1 MSENEENEGNS
12 SEKEETEE
20 TAPENEESEE
30 KAPQNEENISN
41 LSPRKIGELIEDLR
55 EELEEI
61 RMEVNLL
68 DGRLN
73 RDLTQNEYTNEKERL
88 NNYMKNLIARIT
100 NLQKSISKKD
110 RDLAREIRQLESNF
124 QIEDKGNDQFV
135 IYLAAGPE
143 HIYTI
148 DFSLANYPQP
158 PEITWPQ
165 EVIEELGEPMRFVK
179 QLRDWDPGY
188 PPAIFEI
195 FQAFELYAFNY
206 YNAVQELKDELRMI
220 EGEFVMQLLKDNYI
234 RITLMSFDKQEY
246 HVEVNLERYPNVE
259 WIFTPELEQAVGTRD
274 EFMDRYKDIKE
285 KIRIL
290 NVLHDISWAIDKRN
304 RLAFDYK
311 VLVNNATEAIS
322 DLKID
327 NDNKTISGCINGEL
341 KTASVRFEFVAD
353 FSKEYPERPPEIS
366 LSPVGDVEQGVFD
379 KLESFI
385 ADSGATWSNTSFFID
400 LLNQIHVAIFKSSI
414 ITCVLCHKLFCPD
427 CDQPLYLPKGKQGKT
442 CYVECASCHR
452 PYHKHCF
459 EKTIQTIGKC
469 AVCMQSFMA
478 EDSKGGSSNL
488 ELNFKT

>member
-1 MSENEENEGNS
+1 MPDNEENEEKS
-12 SEKEETEE
+12 SDTEDE
-20 TAPENEESEE
+20 NARPPENEEST
-30 KAPQNEENISN
+30 SS

-73 RDLTQNEYTNEKERL
+73 RDLTQKEYNSEKDRL
-88 NNYMKNLIARIT
+88 SNYMKSLIARIT
-100 NLQKSISKKD
+100 DLQKSISKKD
-110 RDLAREIRQLESNF
+110 RDLAREIRQLESFF
-124 QIEDKGNDQFV
+124 QIEDKGNDQFI

-148 DFSLANYPQP
+148 DFSLTNYPQP

-165 EVIEELGEPMRFVK
+165 EAIEELGEPSRFLK
-179 QLRDWDPGY
+179 QLRDWDPAY
-188 PPAIFEI
+188 PPSIYEV

-246 HVEVNLERYPNVE
+246 HVEVNLERYPNLE
-259 WIFTPELEQAVGTRD
+259 WIFTPELEQVVGGQE
-274 EFMDRYKDIKE
+274 EFMQQYLSSKG
-285 KIRIL
+285 KIPMID
-290 NVLHDISWAIDKRN
+290 VLHDISWGIDKRN
-304 RLAFDYK
+304 RLVFDYK
-311 VLVNNATEAIS
+311 VLVNNVSEAIS

-327 NDNKTISGCINGEL
+327 NEKKIITGCINGEL
-341 KTASVRFEFVAD
+341 KTASVRFEFMAD
-353 FSKEYPERPPEIS
+353 FSKGYPEQPPEIS
-366 LSPVGDVEQGVFD
+366 LSPVGDVEQSVLD
-379 KLESFI
+379 KLETFI

-400 LLNQIHVAIFKSSI
+400 LLNQIHMAIFKSSI
-414 ITCVLCHKLFCPD
+414 VTCVLCHKLFCPD
-427 CDQPLYLPKGKQGKT
+427 CDEPLYLPKGKQGKT
-442 CYVECASCHR
+442 CFVECANCHR

-469 AVCMQSFMA
+469 SVCMQSFVA
-478 EDSKGGSSNL
+478 EDGKGKSSNL
-488 ELNFKT
+488 ELNFK